1 MKTLNFFVVHISQE
15 GEIELDLRSYLKELK
30 EKLPE
35 QLLEVN
41 REIKPAE
48 FEATAILQH
57 LENQNQYPAVLFKN
71 QKNVNGNKSQ
81 FDSFVN
87 VFASR
92 ERCTLAMGLD
102 LKDKDLPLS
111 LEYARRESRMLEPV
125 IVDGKDAPVQENVYC
140 EDEVD
145 LGELPIFRFHEMDPA
160 PYIDMTCFVK
170 DPDTGA
176 YNGAFQRTMF
186 KGKRKLG
193 LHMSPRHNW
202 QIVKKYEA
210 KNEPAPVIIV
220 AGHHPSFYL
229 GTLNVSPFGVDDYAK
244 IGSIMGQPLRLTP
257 SATWGDRFM
266 VPADA
271 EMIIEGEI
279 VPNVR
284 EIEGP
289 FGEFPGTY
297 GPQRMRWVIHVRAI
311 TYRKQA
317 IYQTIFTGHRETW
330 ILGAIPKEG
339 SLFNRIKGVVPSTKS
354 VHLPLSAVGRFH
366 CYISMDKR
374 VDGESKQAALIAI
387 GECDF
392 IKHVVVV
399 DGDIDAFNEE
409 QVMYAMAT
417 RVQADQDVDI
427 LKNVKGNTLDPSQL
441 DDIMGAKMI
450 IDATRPVSKVFSTR
464 IKVPDEAMAKISLD
478 DILK

>member
-1 MKTLNFFVVHISQE
+1 M
-15 GEIELDLRSYLKELK
+15 DLSSYLNELQ
-30 EKLPE
+30 EKMPGNIL
-35 QLLEVN
+35 QVD
-41 REIKPAE
+41 REINPAE

-57 LENQNQYPAVLFKN
+57 LENRDMYPTVFYTNQR
-71 QKNVNGNKSQ
+71 NVNGGKSK
-81 FDSFVN
+81 FDSMIN

-92 ERCTLAMGLD
+92 ERCALAMGVD
-102 LKDKDLPLS
+102 IRDKDLPLS
-111 LEYARRESRMLEPV
+111 LEYAKREARLTDPT
-125 IVDGKDAPVQENVYC
+125 IIGHNDAPVKEVVAV

-145 LGELPIFRFHEMDPA
+145 LGEFPIIRFHEMDPA
-160 PYIDMTCFVK
+160 PYLDMTCFMK
-170 DPDTGA
+170 DPDGGF
-176 YNGAFQRTMF
+176 YNGSFQRTMF

-202 QIVKKYEA
+202 QIVRKNEA
-210 KNEPAPVIIV
+210 KNEPTPVIIV
-220 AGHHPSFYL
+220 IGHHPSFYL
-229 GTLNVSPFGVDDYAK
+229 GALNVSPFGVDDYAK
-244 IGSIMGQPLRLTP
+244 IGAIMGESLRLVP
-257 SATWGDRFM
+257 SETWGEQFM

-271 EMIIEGEI
+271 EMIIEGEV

-297 GPQRMRWVIHVRAI
+297 GPQRMRWVINVRAV
-311 TYRKQA
+311 THRKKA
-317 IYQTIFTGHRETW
+317 IFQSIFTGHRETW

-339 SLFNRIKGVVPSTKS
+339 SLFNRIKGVVPTTKS
-354 VHLPLSAVGRFH
+354 VHLPLSSVGRFH
-366 CYISMDKR
+366 CYISMDKK
-374 VDGESKQAALIAI
+374 VDGESKQAALIAL

-392 IKHVVVV
+392 IKHVVIV
-399 DGDIDAFNEE
+399 DGDIDPFKEE

-427 LKNVKGNTLDPSQL
+427 IKNVKGNTLDPSQL

-464 IKVPDEAMAKISLD
+464 IKVPDEAMGRISID
-478 DILK
+478 DIIQ